1 MNKYAGLAVL
11 LISANAPAEA
21 QFLYGSL
28 TGNVTDAQ
36 GAALPGASIEAVN
49 VNTSIS
55 KRTASDDRGAFV
67 ISDLQPGTYDVVV
80 TSPSFASLTQK
91 GVTLMNNTVLRLDA
105 KLQVAQVTENV
116 IVEAAAV
123 SLQTDRAD
131 INQHLSTRQLSD
143 LPVTGQRNYQ
153 ALLKLVPGISPPR
166 SNNSEAGNPHG
177 SLVTNVNGASYSTN
191 NSRLDGASNIYPWLP
206 HHAAYIPPA
215 EAVEAVNVVT
225 NSFDAEQGLAG
236 GSVVNVMVKSGTNQF
251 HGSAFEFHT
260 NSALRA
266 RNYFYLGSALPKNIL
281 NQYGG
286 TFGGPIEKN
295 KLFFFGDFEGTRR
308 RQNVSRLA
316 TIATE
321 AQRRGDFSGAG
332 AAIFDPDTGAAD
344 GSGRQLF
351 PNNLIPTARIDP
363 ASAKLLSLVPAA
375 NQPGFTNNYF
385 ASGSLLFNRENY
397 DVKINYNPSDKC
409 TLFGRYSLY
418 NSLIF
423 DPPSLG

>member
-1 MNKYAGLAVL
+1 MPV
-11 LISANAPAEA
+11 
-21 QFLYGSL
+21 
-28 TGNVTDAQ
+28 
-36 GAALPGASIEAVN
+36 GAA
-49 VNTSIS
+49 
-55 KRTASDDRGAFV
+55 
-67 ISDLQPGTYDVVV
+67 
-80 TSPSFASLTQK
+80 
-91 GVTLMNNTVLRLDA
+91 
-105 KLQVAQVTENV
+105 AQS
-116 IVEAAAV
+116 VEVSGQAAL
-123 SLQTDRAD
+123 LQTDRAD
-131 INQHLSTRQLSD
+131 INQHISTRQVSD

-281 NQYGG
+281 NQYGA
-286 TFGGPIEKN
+286 TFGGPIKKN
-295 KLFFFGDFEGTRR
+295 KLFFFADFENTRR

-316 TIATE
+316 TVATE
-321 AQRRGDFSGAG
+321 AQRRGDFSGTG
-332 AAIFDPDTGAAD
+332 AAIFDPGTGAAD

-351 PNNLIPTARIDP
+351 SNSLIPASRTDP
-363 ASAKLLSLVPAA
+363 AAAKLLSLVPAT
-375 NQPGFTNNYF
+375 NQPG
-385 ASGSLLFNRENY
+385 
-397 DVKINYNPSDKC
+397 
-409 TLFGRYSLY
+409 
-418 NSLIF
+418 
-423 DPPSLG
+423 